1 MIDIRRLK
9 NIRNHNENEVL
20 RFVAD
25 YILQKTQRDYTE
37 FFNYRNKDDWKE
49 LDAYL
54 YNVEKGKNPKDIE
67 AARKL
72 IGEVVDNYD
81 IGEDVLSFEK
91 ELLSHWHG
99 GY

>member
-9 NIRNHNENEVL
+9 YIKSHNENEVL

-25 YILQKTQRDYTE
+25 YILRKTQRDYTE
-37 FFNYRNKDDWKE
+37 FYRYQYSSDWKE
-49 LDAYL
+49 LDTYL
-54 YNVEKGKNPKDIE
+54 YDVENGSNPKDIE

-72 IGEVVDNYD
+72 IGEVVDTYD
-81 IGEDVLSFEK
+81 MEEDVISFEK
-91 ELLSHWHG
+91 ELLNHWHG

>member
-9 NIRNHNENEVL
+9 YIRDNNNNDVL

-25 YILQKTQRDYTE
+25 YILTKTQRDYTE
-37 FFNYRNKDDWKE
+37 FFNYQYKEDWKE

-54 YNVEKGKNPKDIE
+54 QHVEKGENPKDIE
-67 AARKL
+67 SARKL
-72 IGEVVDNYD
+72 ISEVVDVYD
-81 IGEDVLSFEK
+81 MGEDDLSFEK

>member
-9 NIRNHNENEVL
+9 HIKSHNENEVL

-37 FFNYRNKDDWKE
+37 FFRYQNSSDWKD

-54 YNVEKGKNPKDIE
+54 YDVEQGTNPKDIE

-72 IGEVVDNYD
+72 ITEVVDIYD
-81 IGEDVLSFEK
+81 IGEADLSFEK
-91 ELLSHWHG
+91 ELLNHWHG

>member
-9 NIRNHNENEVL
+9 YIKNHNENEVL

-37 FFNYRNKDDWKE
+37 FYQYQKPSDWKE
-49 LDAYL
+49 LDTYL
-54 YNVEKGKNPKDIE
+54 YDVENGSNPKDIE

-72 IGEVVDNYD
+72 IGEVVDVYD
-81 IGEDVLSFEK
+81 IETEDVSFEK
-91 ELLSHWHG
+91 ELLNHWNS

>member
-37 FFNYRNKDDWKE
+37 FFRYQKSSDWKE
-49 LDAYL
+49 LDNYL
-54 YNVEKGKNPKDIE
+54 YKVENGSNSNDIE

-72 IGEVVDNYD
+72 IGEVVDTYD
-81 IGEDVLSFEK
+81 LGEDNISFEK
-91 ELLSHWHG
+91 ELLNHWSG

>member
-9 NIRNHNENEVL
+9 YISDHNNNDVL

-25 YILQKTQRDYTE
+25 YILRKTQRDYTE
-37 FFNYRNKDDWKE
+37 FFRYRYKDDWKE

-54 YNVEKGKNPKDIE
+54 TNVGNGENPKDIE

-72 IGEVVDNYD
+72 IYEVIDAYE
-81 IGEDVLSFEK
+81 IGEDELSFEK
-91 ELLSHWHG
+91 ELLNHWHG